1 MWTAEVTPNC
11 FVVRDHNEQQP
22 SLRIPI
28 YAVVA
33 RRTDFKIPRSLFCRI
48 QSLSEAYIIL
58 RRTDFKSLY

>member
-1 MWTAEVTPNC
+1 MWTAEVTPNISSC
-11 FVVRDHNEQQP
+11 AITTSS